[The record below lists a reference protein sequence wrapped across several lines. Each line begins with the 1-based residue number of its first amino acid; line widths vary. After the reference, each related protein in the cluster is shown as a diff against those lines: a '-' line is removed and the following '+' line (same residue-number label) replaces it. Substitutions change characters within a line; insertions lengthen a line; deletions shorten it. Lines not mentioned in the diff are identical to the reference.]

1 MPDYKLVRLAAT
13 LLFFGLVVFEVVG
26 VLHPAGANDH
36 QVAFSN
42 YAASG
47 DWTAIHLAQ
56 FICVA
61 VLIAGLLVLFFAFR
75 VSQGTQRW
83 VGFFGA
89 VSASVALALS
99 GVLYAVDGV
108 ALKQAVDAWASAPA
122 AEKPTRFANAE
133 AIRWLEWG
141 VRSYQDLMLGL
152 ALVLYAIVIVSTA
165 SPVPRLVGYLM
176 GASGLALIVL
186 GWLIGIQGF
195 APIGEVPSDAAQFL
209 LFVSSAWLLVV
220 AWRRKNSDKGDLA
233 RHPHAPA
240 S

>member
-1 MPDYKLVRLAAT
+1 VPDYKLTRLAGT
-13 LLFFGLVVFEVVG
+13 LLFTGLVVFEVVG
-26 VLHPAGANDH
+26 VLHPAGANNH
-36 QVAFSN
+36 QLAFTN

-47 DWTAIHLAQ
+47 DWTAVHLAQ
-56 FICVA
+56 FVCLA
-61 VLIAGLLVLFFAFR
+61 VLIAGLLVLFFAFNL
-75 VSQGTQRW
+75 SHGTQRW
-83 VGFFGA
+83 LRFFGA
-89 VSASVALALS
+89 VSASVALALTA
-99 GVLYAVDGV
+99 VVYAVDGV

-122 AEKPTRFANAE
+122 AEKATRFANAE

-152 ALVLYAIVIVSTA
+152 ALVLYAIVIVWTA

-176 GASGLALIVL
+176 GASGLAFIVL
-186 GWLIGIQGF
+186 GWLIGVQGF

-220 AWRRKNSDKGDLA
+220 TWRRKKSDKGALA
-233 RHPHAPA
+233 RHPHTPA